1 MKRVIL
7 GGLLVAAGAAGSSA
21 LAADDTGAMYISG
34 LGTYTLL
41 DGHRVSKDDFGYSVE
56 LGKDFSPNWA
66 GEINYDNGS
75 FKIRNSGFSQKLA
88 GYSVDGLYKFSPD
101 SLFRPFLLAGGGM
114 LDDAIG
120 TGGKNHTFMAEAGVG
135 LLTGIGSQTGS
146 TRVQFRTQAKYRLE
160 WANPGLYGPKDPSDL
175 ILGVGLQVSFGAP
188 VAAPV
193 LAAAPPPPPP
203 PAPPPPP
210 PPPAPLDSDGDG
222 VPDSIDQ
229 CPNTPQGD
237 KVDSVG
243 CTIKDEIKLE
253 RVHFATDS
261 AVLEGDNS
269 QVLDYAV
276 ATLKKYPQMVIE
288 VRGHTDNTGSKKHN
302 QLLSERRAETVMT
315 YLKEHGVSNHLTA
328 EGFGEQDPIADN
340 STPEG
345 RQKNRR
351 VGLRI
356 VGGP

>member
-7 GGLLVAAGAAGSSA
+7 GGLMAATAAVGSSA
-21 LAADDTGAMYISG
+21 LAADDSGAYYISG

-56 LGKDFSPNWA
+56 LGKDFTSNWA

-75 FKIRNSGFSQKLA
+75 FKIRNSGFSQKLS
-88 GYSVDGLYKFSPD
+88 GYSLDGLYKFLPD
-101 SLFRPFLLAGGGM
+101 SIFRPYLLAGGGM

-120 TGGKNHTFMAEAGVG
+120 TGEKNHTFMAEAGVG

-146 TRVQFRTQAKYRLE
+146 TRVQLRTQAKYRLE
-160 WANPGLYGPKDPSDL
+160 WANPSFFGPKDPSDL
-175 ILGVGLQVSFGAP
+175 ILGVGLQVMFGAP
-188 VAAPV
+188 VAQAAVAPP
-193 LAAAPPPPPP
+193 PPPPPP

-229 CPNTPQGD
+229 CPNTPKGD
-237 KVDSVG
+237 RVDSVG
-243 CTIKDEIKLE
+243 CTIKDEIKLKG
-253 RVHFATDS
+253 VNFATDS
-261 AVLEGDNS
+261 ADLTPESSN
-269 QVLDYAV
+269 VLDYGV

-288 VRGHTDNTGSKKHN
+288 VDGHTDNRGTKKHN
-302 QLLSERRAETVMT
+302 LLLSQRRAESVMR
-315 YLKEHGVSNHLTA
+315 YLKEHGVTNNLTA
-328 EGFGEQDPIADN
+328 QGFGEDDPVADN
-340 STPEG
+340 STADG
-345 RQKNRR
+345 RLENRR
-351 VGLRI
+351 VSLKI